1 MPANNLFVPY
11 DIKKIIPPRVKK
23 NAKFGILDAAKL
35 KPKIPKMI
43 NIASLR
49 LQNKHDQNICCF
61 VNP

>member
-1 MPANNLFVPY
+1 VPY